1 MLAAVWSFCFVGE
14 IVQFRRLTPVV
25 QERDDIMALGAS
37 GGGDEKQY
45 ILDIF

>member
-14 IVQFRRLTPVV
+14 IVQFSTTPVV